1 MKFLA
6 VNVFLEPDGYYAMT
20 LVSDPFMKQ
29 IHEFSSQSDDVEL
42 HDLRNCVLG
51 DQESPARE
59 LVNYFLSNQLCSVRM
74 YLEFNTLGE
83 ALGHARQQHAERLES
98 QGPRL
103 DIPADVHSEALNL
116 ERELHHLSKSVERA
130 ISDINRSISR
140 YATELQKFRNS
151 LLLKP
156 AEEKSQGILNYES
169 SDFSSVLALLD
180 EQVGEKIVSPRQSI
194 TKTAK
199 SQAISGRLDDIGLP
213 AGITKAL
220 RDAGIT
226 NVKQLENTS
235 DHDLMKIKGIGKSRL
250 DSIKKSIGT
259 VGSVK
264 PRKKPAKENKNIENV
279 DKSKS
284 KGLKANRHLE
294 GQAST
299 YEIGNIYTG
308 DVMSMLRHGAS
319 GFIKCDTVKA
329 NIYFRL
335 SECSSD
341 VREMIKRG
349 ILPPVEFRVVE
360 SNGKGGVEAASI
372 KELN

>member
-1 MKFLA
+1 MKYLA

-20 LVSDPFMKQ
+20 LVSDPFKKQ
-29 IHEFSSQSDDVEL
+29 IHEFSSQSEDVEL
-42 HDLRNCVLG
+42 HDLSDRVLG

-59 LVNYFLSNQLCSVRM
+59 LVNYLLSNQLCSVGM
-74 YLEFNTLGE
+74 YLEFDTLSE
-83 ALGHARQQHAERLES
+83 ALAHARQQKAESLES
-98 QGPRL
+98 RGPRL

-116 ERELHHLSKSVERA
+116 ERALRHLSDSVERA
-130 ISDINRSISR
+130 ISEIKGSISS
-140 YATELQKFRNS
+140 YATELQKFRNT

-156 AEEKSQGILNYES
+156 VDEKSHGIVNYES

-180 EQVGEKIVSPRQSI
+180 DQLGGKIVSPGKPI
-194 TKTAK
+194 TKTTK
-199 SQAISGRLDDIGLP
+199 PQATSGRLDDIGLP

-220 RDAGIT
+220 LHAGIT
-226 NVKQLENTS
+226 NVKKLKNTS
-235 DHDLMKIKGIGKSRL
+235 DQDLMKIKGIGKARL

-259 VGSVK
+259 AGSVK
-264 PRKKPAKENKNIENV
+264 PRQKPAKVNKNVENV

-284 KGLKANRHLE
+284 KELKTNRHLE
-294 GQAST
+294 RQAST
-299 YEIGNIYTG
+299 YKIGSIYTG
-308 DVMSMLRHGAS
+308 DVMSMLSHGAS

-341 VREMIKRG
+341 VREMIKQG

-360 SNGKGGVEAASI
+360 SNGKGGVEAVSV
-372 KELN
+372 KSLN